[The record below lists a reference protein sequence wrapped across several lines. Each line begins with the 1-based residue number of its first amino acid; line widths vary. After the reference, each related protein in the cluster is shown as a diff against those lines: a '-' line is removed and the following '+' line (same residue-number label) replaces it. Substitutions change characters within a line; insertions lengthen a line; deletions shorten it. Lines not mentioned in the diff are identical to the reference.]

1 MEEEDPEDE
10 LANRLALGPINKIGQ
25 TVYHKR
31 NDDISAHFRN
41 FTR

>member
-10 LANRLALGPINKIGQ
+10 LANRLALGPINKIQ

-31 NDDISAHFRN
+31 NDDVSAHFRN